1 MIKAF
6 LEKLLESLKSV
17 LPVTVVIIIVGLFLN
32 FSLETYLMFL
42 LGAALLVLGLALF
55 QLGAFES
62 TSVIAE
68 DIGKYVV
75 KRRNLV
81 IFIAVSFML
90 GFFIIV
96 AEPSVRVLAS
106 QLKDAINPELIMI
119 LTVAVGV
126 GLLMTV
132 GLLKFI

>member
-1 MIKAF
+1 MVKAF

-75 KRRNLV
+75 KRR
-81 IFIAVSFML
+81 
-90 GFFIIV
+90 
-96 AEPSVRVLAS
+96 
-106 QLKDAINPELIMI
+106 
-119 LTVAVGV
+119 
-126 GLLMTV
+126 
-132 GLLKFI
+132 